1 MTNLRWT
8 LVFKLRNNI
17 ALDDDVA
24 LARREI
30 SVLTGTD
37 TLPIDEEALHAL
49 CTQGWLLPKDASIHR
64 AGVVGFRCTV
74 DAPDLKRLFW
84 RLSFCE
90 QVLAIAPS
98 EDTSAFQGLPAR
110 LTRVRQVHGR
120 ACAVFLPFNAVA
132 EWSDVVARRAK
143 SPQDAITLLDFLM
156 DTLVAPNPP
165 ELSQS
170 VRAILCAKQTTGHL
184 FHGLHVYKAKFFP
197 RMARAFINLTSG
209 ANLLDPFA
217 GSGTALIEAAVMGVP
232 AIGVDIDP
240 LSVAIA
246 QAKAELLCDDG
257 TIQDAILDVL
267 TRLDASAK
275 GQVSLF
281 DIAETPAAYS
291 ITPHFLR
298 HRIPEP
304 ELREVEADVAQILH
318 ALRHLPAC
326 SPLHIA
332 LSDALSRKFKFR
344 FLGLGYGRFSLSI
357 QPRRVRA
364 MFTDN
369 LNYLARSL
377 SVWQWLQ
384 AQTGLRPAPIRVMH
398 GDARRLPLEDASVDS
413 IVTSPPYM
421 PASSGRENYLKSK
434 AYAMT
439 ALGLIA
445 PDAVDALEAEQI
457 GSVQRVGDTEDLP
470 EDARAVVA
478 WMQSDPTRCVKASA
492 TASYFVDLRESLRE
506 VHRVL
511 TLGSK
516 CAYVVARRHVFY
528 RYQSR
533 EVVRVVE
540 SADLTAQLAEQ
551 AGLRVLEQI
560 HVELQKQ
567 NTVAR
572 PRSLDAYYETILLLQ
587 RRGD

>member
-1 MTNLRWT
+1 MIASGWT

-17 ALDDDVA
+17 PLEGDVE
-24 LARREI
+24 LARRELCALI
-30 SVLTGTD
+30 GT
-37 TLPIDEEALHAL
+37 TVEPIDAEVLHTL
-49 CTQGWLLPKDASIHR
+49 SVQGWLLPKDVAIHR
-64 AGVVGFRCTV
+64 EGTVGFRCQV
-74 DAPDLKRLFW
+74 DAPDLTRLFW

-90 QVLAIAPS
+90 QALAIAPTADAS
-98 EDTSAFQGLPAR
+98 VFRSLPTR
-110 LTRVRQVHGR
+110 LTRVRTVNGR
-120 ACAVFLPFNAVA
+120 ACAVFIPFSAVA

-143 SPQDAITLLDFLM
+143 SPKDATALLDFLV
-156 DTLVAPNPP
+156 DALVAPTPA
-165 ELSQS
+165 ELSHNL
-170 VRAILCAKQTTGHL
+170 RAIVCTKQTTGHL

-197 RMARAFINLTSG
+197 RMARAFINLCEGTTV
-209 ANLLDPFA
+209 LDPFA
-217 GSGTALIEAAVMGVP
+217 GSGTALVEAAVMGAP
-232 AIGVDIDP
+232 SIGVDIDP

-246 QAKAELLCDDG
+246 QAKAQLLNDDG
-257 TIQDAILDVL
+257 TVVEAIADVL
-267 TRLDASAK
+267 GRLDGSDK

-281 DIAETPAAYS
+281 EIAETPTACNL
-291 ITPHFLR
+291 TPQFLR
-298 HRIPEP
+298 RRIPEP
-304 ELREVEADVAQILH
+304 ELREVEADVATILH
-318 ALRHLPAC
+318 ALRSLPAC

-344 FLGLGYGRFSLSI
+344 FLGLGYGRFSLTI

-364 MFTDN
+364 MFVDN
-369 LNYLARSL
+369 LHYLSRSL
-377 SVWQWLQ
+377 AVWEWLR
-384 AQTGLRPAPIRVMH
+384 AHTGVRPAPIRVLH
-398 GDARRLPLEDASVDS
+398 GDARRLPLEDACVDC

-457 GSVQRVGDTEDLP
+457 GSVQRAGESDDLP
-470 EDARAVVA
+470 EDARAVVE

-506 VHRVL
+506 VRRVL
-511 TLGSK
+511 KSGGK

-533 EVVRVVE
+533 EVVRIVE
-540 SADLTAQLAEQ
+540 SADLTAQLALQ
-551 AGLRVLEQI
+551 AGLRLLELV

-572 PRSLDAYYETILLLQ
+572 PRSLDAYYETIVLVQ
-587 RRGD
+587 KDS